1 MRNVEDSTAR
11 KRQKLGHKKK
21 TTQSASTTTEKTST
35 LLQTKVE
42 EQEQKG
48 KTVEH
53 AVKSF
58 KISNQQ

>member
-1 MRNVEDSTAR
+1 MLKIPQQGKDRNWD
-11 KRQKLGHKKK
+11 KK

-42 EQEQKG
+42 EQEQKE
-48 KTVEH
+48 KTVKH
-53 AVKSF
+53 AVISF

>member
-1 MRNVEDSTAR
+1 MRNVKDSTAR
-11 KRQKLGHKKK
+11 KRQKLGPKK

-42 EQEQKG
+42 EQKQKE
-48 KTVEH
+48 KTVKH